1 MLFTNWRP
9 PSHGLAGRRF
19 GRPQRRRPTL
29 ATRLSLEFLEDR
41 ALPSVNPIQ
50 GFAGLAFDQS
60 VPADLPDTI
69 VAVGPTQVVEAT
81 NPAGLPPASS
91 EWNCLSASSYAWT
104 SAPDAGRCEKTY
116 PSNLFRLWS
125 LASLDVRLEPFHVV
139 ADAFRVLARQQTAG
153 KTQQACELVVHL
165 VNDVRAILA
174 F

>member
-9 PSHGLAGRRF
+9 PSHCLAGRRF

-69 VAVGPTQVVEAT
+69 LAVGPTQVVEAT
-81 NPAGLPPASS
+81 NRDIAFFDKAGTQLLSEHLKAFWAPVLPNNLPVPGDIITAIDGHAMQSVDDVATTLANLHPGS
-91 EWNCLSASSYAWT
+91 TAKVRIRT
-104 SAPDAGRCEKTY
+104 SA
-116 PSNLFRLWS
+116 
-125 LASLDVRLEPFHVV
+125 
-139 ADAFRVLARQQTAG
+139 G
-153 KTQQACELVVHL
+153 KAETLPVTLGQ
-165 VNDVRAILA
+165 
-174 F
+174 